1 MASSRL
7 FASAI
12 AKVLA
17 FVLFA
22 APLGLSQTQNTVI
35 EWPGKLRFKNV
46 GKSSHVVQIMDD
58 AEIEDV
64 SVEGKSII
72 IGQPFGATD
81 DWLKAVIVRIRNV
94 SGHPFSTIQLNLS
107 LPEIKGPDI
116 PMCYGCAEAERRKGI
131 MPGEEVE
138 LRSLGGPIYEWV
150 KGSLEKN
157 GISRISRAQ
166 ISSTLVILRDGT
178 QWTSECV
185 KTANPQNACPAA
197 AP

>member
-1 MASSRL
+1 MASTRL
-7 FASAI
+7 FALAL
-12 AKVLA
+12 AKALALVLLT
-17 FVLFA
+17 V
-22 APLGLSQTQNTVI
+22 PLGLSQTRNTVI
-35 EWPGKLRFKNV
+35 EWPSKLRFKNV
-46 GKSSHVVQIMDD
+46 GRSSHVVQIMDD

-81 DWLKAVIVRIRNV
+81 DWLKAVTVRIRNV
-94 SGHPFSTIQLNLS
+94 SGHPFSTIQMNLS

-116 PMCYGCAEAERRKGI
+116 PMCYGCAVAEGTKGI

-138 LRSLGGPIYEWV
+138 LKSLGGPIYEWV
-150 KGSLEKN
+150 KSSLEKN

-166 ISSTLVILRDGT
+166 ISSTLVILPDGT

-185 KTANPQNACPAA
+185 KTANPQNACPAG